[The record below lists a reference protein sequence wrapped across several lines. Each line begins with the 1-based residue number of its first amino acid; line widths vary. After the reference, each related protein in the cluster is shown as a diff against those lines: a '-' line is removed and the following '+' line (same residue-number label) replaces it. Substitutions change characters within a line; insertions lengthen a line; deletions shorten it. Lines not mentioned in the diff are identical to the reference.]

1 MSETVTH
8 PSATAEEPSSLPLFE
23 TNLFFGDLLICISF
37 ATISVIAA
45 IVCLY
50 LMSPASWGGQ
60 LTMALFF
67 LLIAGWILFTPH
79 TFHLYGDKLVIKK
92 PLTHL
97 SGTTTVI
104 PLSAIRQV
112 QFTRFTGPRRG
123 TFMRIKTHGK
133 TIEYRITDRPY
144 IDDMIWQLQQL
155 GVKAR
160 RNIIS

>member
-8 PSATAEEPSSLPLFE
+8 PAATADEPSSLPLFE
-23 TNLFFGDLLICISF
+23 TNLFFGDLLVCISF

-45 IVCLY
+45 IVCMS

-60 LTMALFF
+60 LTMSLFF
-67 LLIAGWILFTPH
+67 LVIAGWILFTPH
-79 TFHLYGDKLVIKK
+79 TFHLYKDRLIIKK

-97 SGTTTVI
+97 SGTTTSI

-112 QFTRFTGPRRG
+112 QFTRFNGSRRG
-123 TFMRIKTHGK
+123 TFMRVKTYNK
-133 TIEYRITDRPY
+133 TFEYRIMNRPY
-144 IDDMIWQLQQL
+144 IDDMICHLQEL

-160 RNIIS
+160 RNSIP